1 MYWNGIIWRP
11 MESHSIVDLTGVHC
25 RPDGQT
31 VIVGVGGLALNHSG
45 EIGEDSPWLAQDSR
59 SPFSLYDVRDDGE
72 GRTYAV
78 GYNGIVVQYD
88 GSEWSILTSGYHDRL
103 NAVDIDPCGNIIM
116 AGHWGIILRNG
127 Y

>member
-1 MYWNGIIWRP
+1 MRFIAHRVFRDGETFDN
-11 MESHSIVDLTGVHC
+11 VDAGRLAGYHGVE
-25 RPDGQT
+25 
-31 VIVGVGGLALNHSG
+31 L
-45 EIGEDSPWLAQDSR
+45 
-59 SPFSLYDVRDDGE
+59 DVRDDGE

-88 GSEWSILTSGYHDRL
+88 GSEWSILTSGFHDRL